1 MTLGEKLR
9 ELRKQK
15 QKTLRDVYNDLGINY
30 SNLAQIE
37 RGEHSCNSETL
48 KLLAQ
53 YYNVSTDY
61 LNGIVDNPKA
71 IKVKVFDADG
81 TITECQQELIDATQ
95 GFTTD
100 DFNELNKYI
109 DFLKMKKEDTKK

>member
-15 QKTLRDVYNDLGINY
+15 QKTLRDINNDLGISY
-30 SNLAQIE
+30 SNLAAIE
-37 RGEHSCNSETL
+37 RGEHNCNADTL
-48 KLLAQ
+48 KILAQ
-53 YYNVSTDY
+53 YYGVTTDY
-61 LNGIVDNPKA
+61 LLGKTDNPKA